1 MIVQASS
8 CRIGIGQRGGAGTD
22 QFDIG
27 THLGDLAHLD
37 HDELIDLGILL
48 FVVPHLCDLVLEES
62 VIEGNEVYTGLK
74 ILKTKTPDVVVHP
87 DSFRVR
93 SHACSRVVPGTQEG
107 VYGRKTRDARVDE
120 KLWP

>member
-93 SHACSRVVPGTQEG
+93 SHACSRL
-107 VYGRKTRDARVDE
+107 RKEYTAG
-120 KLWP
+120 KLGQSRK